1 MGTVAKYLAQVKL
14 LAAIISL
21 ISINNLT
28 FIYLLFNKMNSLSI
42 FILVVVI
49 AQFTIAEEKPENT
62 TVTSPTEDAT
72 QHEVIEN
79 KNSQSD
85 EFMAKEQ
92 ENQTDSENK
101 SESTKDTA
109 CKVIIAGGFGLI
121 ALSVGAIIVLSI

>member
-1 MGTVAKYLAQVKL
+1 MGTVAKYLAQAKL
-14 LAAIISL
+14 LAANYISL
-21 ISINNLT
+21 IYLSTIFYSPFSTLLPL
-28 FIYLLFNKMNSLSI
+28 ICLLFNKMNSLSI

-79 KNSQSD
+79 KNSQS
-85 EFMAKEQ
+85 
-92 ENQTDSENK
+92 
-101 SESTKDTA
+101 TKDTA